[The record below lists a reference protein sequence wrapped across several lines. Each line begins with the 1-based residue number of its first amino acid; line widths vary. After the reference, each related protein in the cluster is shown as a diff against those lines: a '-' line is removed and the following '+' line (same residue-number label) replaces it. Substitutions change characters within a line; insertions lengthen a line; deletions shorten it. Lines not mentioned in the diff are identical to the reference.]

1 VPQATRTGCRP
12 ANPFPVGHGQVEPA
26 ERFGVGRRSSDEP
39 EVAARIE
46 RQFARQTFEIS
57 LLTDRQELHDV
68 LDRPF
73 DVDELSAGLS
83 NETFLAA
90 HP

>member
-1 VPQATRTGCRP
+1 MRWFYP
-12 ANPFPVGHGQVEPA
+12 
-26 ERFGVGRRSSDEP
+26 RFGRL
-39 EVAARIE
+39 I
-46 RQFARQTFEIS
+46 ARQTAEIS
-57 LLTDRQELHDV
+57 LLIDPKELRAR

-73 DVDELSAGLS
+73 DVEELSAGLS

>member
-1 VPQATRTGCRP
+1 M
-12 ANPFPVGHGQVEPA
+12 
-26 ERFGVGRRSSDEP
+26 
-39 EVAARIE
+39 AARIE

-90 HP
+90 HL